1 MTCWASRHSSVRG
14 GQILLFLSPKADLRI
29 TFRDLSITYKS
40 RGVAVEITHRCE
52 LRSDRCEWQELL
64 VPGGWGSGRESLELA
79 QGWARKWTARWRY
92 GGETVICSVRDLAS
106 MPLQG
111 AEPVR
116 RFSWRTSQFH
126 RPGLQYM
133 VSTGRHH
140 GFESHAEQQLLL
152 ALDFVRV
159 SEVLS
164 QPFRLSF
171 TSINGP
177 GGHTPD
183 FLAMTASGVWLID
196 VRPGDRIKDEDRMR
210 FAAAAEAALSCGWRY
225 VVAAGWRP
233 HVQTTLD
240 TVSAQRRPLADPL
253 GLQSVLLAAA
263 GVGPMRFGDL
273 VGQVPVPAVARAQA
287 LHLIWNRRLAID
299 LTAPL
304 NDQSMVHAGRSGR

>member
-1 MTCWASRHSSVRG
+1 M
-14 GQILLFLSPKADLRI
+14 
-29 TFRDLSITYKS
+29 
-40 RGVAVEITHRCE
+40 VEIARRYE

-64 VPGGWGSGRESLELA
+64 VSGGWGSGRESLELA
-79 QGWARKWTARWRY
+79 QGWARTWTARWRY
-92 GGETVICSVRDLAS
+92 GGEAVVCSVRDLAS

-152 ALDFVRV
+152 ALDFARV

-171 TSINGP
+171 TSIDGP
-177 GGHTPD
+177 GEHTPD
-183 FLAMTASGVWLID
+183 FLAMTASDVWLID
-196 VRPGDRIKDEDRMR
+196 VRPGDRIKDEDRVR
-210 FAAAAEAALSCGWRY
+210 FAAAAEVALSCGWRY

-240 TVSAQRRPLADPL
+240 TVSAQRRPLTDPL
-253 GLQSVLLAAA
+253 GLQPALLAAA
-263 GVGPMRFGDL
+263 GAGPVRFGDL
-273 VGQVPVPAVARAQA
+273 VEQASVPAMARAQA

-299 LTAPL
+299 LAAPL
-304 NDQSMVHAGRSGR
+304 NDQSMVHGERSGR